1 MGQNP
6 TKAASNIFC
15 QKRKEAAKFND
26 RLNSREGA
34 SELIGVSP
42 SALADY
48 ELGITKVVPVDV
60 VIKMAEVYNAPEL
73 LSYYCHNEC
82 PLGDLCYQEPKLKS
96 LDRAVVQFLASMQLG
111 ENAGAQLLAIV
122 ADGEITPDEYE
133 PAGAKHGTAGQH
145 CTLYRRAAVEN
156 QERSIEDGI

>member
-6 TKAASNIFC
+6 TKAASNIYC

-26 RLNSREGA
+26 KLNSREGA

-48 ELGITKVVPVDV
+48 ELGITKVVPVDA

-111 ENAGAQLLAIV
+111 KGAGA
-122 ADGEITPDEYE
+122 
-133 PAGAKHGTAGQH
+133 
-145 CTLYRRAAVEN
+145 
-156 QERSIEDGI
+156 